1 MGRRDRN
8 STGGKPGR
16 NPKGEPVKPV
26 GVRIIG
32 GRLKGSKLE
41 YSGDLRTRPMKDRVR
56 EAQFNRLGPS
66 IRGKVAIDMFA
77 GTGALGLEAISR
89 GAVRAILVE
98 QHLPTARAIRRTA
111 EALGIG
117 DAVEVVGANT
127 FLWFRRH
134 ADLGTMPW
142 AVFCSPPYDFYVDRA
157 EEMLELLGGLVATA
171 PLESIFVVEADERFD
186 FNRLPAAELW
196 DVRPYP
202 PAVVGIYTKREL
214 APIQ

>member
-1 MGRRDRN
+1 MGSRDRN
-8 STGGKPGR
+8 SQGGNAGR
-16 NPKGEPVKPV
+16 KSQGEPAKPV

-56 EAQFNRLGPS
+56 EAQFNRLGRT
-66 IRGKVAIDMFA
+66 ICGKVAVDLFA

-89 GAVRAILVE
+89 GAVRAVLVE

-127 FLWFRRH
+127 FLWCRRH
-134 ADLGTMPW
+134 ADLGTIPW
-142 AVFCSPPYDFYVDRA
+142 VVFCSPPYDFFVERA
-157 EEMLELLGGLVATA
+157 DDMLELLGGLIATA
-171 PLESIFVVEADERFD
+171 PLESIFVVESDERFD
-186 FNRLPAAELW
+186 FNRLPTPELW
-196 DVRPYP
+196 DVRAYP
-202 PAVVGIYTKREL
+202 PAVVGIYYKREM
-214 APIQ
+214 AGDE